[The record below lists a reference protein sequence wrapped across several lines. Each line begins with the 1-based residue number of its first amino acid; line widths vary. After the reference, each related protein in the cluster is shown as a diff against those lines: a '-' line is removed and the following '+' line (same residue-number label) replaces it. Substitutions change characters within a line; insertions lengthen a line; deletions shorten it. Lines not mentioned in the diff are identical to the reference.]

1 MTTAAPPSPQMQA
14 VYDWIDAHADE
25 CIADLKAFVQRPSI
39 SAQNIGLRE
48 TAEWLRD
55 LMHRDGLPAEFHE
68 LDQGPPVVFGHLP
81 AKRPAKTI
89 LCYAHYDVQPPE
101 PIEAW
106 THGGPWSGAIV
117 DGVLYGRGATDNKSG
132 VLAFTKAAKAFLQV
146 RGEVPA
152 NLKFLT
158 EGEEEIGS
166 PNLAAWAERNK
177 ELLAADGMHC
187 LDGSVETGTDVPD
200 VSLGLK
206 SVLFVELV
214 ARGAKTDIHSLNFPL
229 VPAPVWDLIWALNT
243 ILDRDRRILI
253 EDWAEGIWQ
262 LTPEDEEQVQAKA
275 ARIDTAEMK
284 REWGIDEFVLGRDG
298 ADAVRARAY
307 EPTANIQGIIAGYT
321 GPGTKTIVPNEARAR
336 LDFRLIPNMQPDAA
350 IRKIKA
356 HLEKHGFGH
365 IEVRAFD
372 GAEPPYKISVKEDI
386 SQAII
391 AAATEVYGELP
402 VVNGVSAEGAILRHV
417 WIPCVLTGFANP
429 GANLHA
435 PDENIHID
443 MYLKGIK
450 YAAAIMEHFGRS

>member
-1 MTTAAPPSPQMQA
+1 MTMQA
-14 VYDWIDAHADE
+14 IYDWIDANADE
-25 CIADLKAFVQRPSI
+25 CVKDLQTFVQQPSI

-48 TAEWLRD
+48 CATLIRD
-55 LMHRDGLPAEFHE
+55 MMRKDGLPADFHE
-68 LDQGPPVVFGHLP
+68 LEQGPPVVFGHLQ
-81 AKRPAKTI
+81 AEKPAKTI

-101 PIEAW
+101 PIDAW
-106 THGGPWSGAIV
+106 SHGGPWSGAIV

-132 VLAFTKAAKAFLQV
+132 VLAFTKAAKAFMAV

-152 NLKFLT
+152 NLKFMI

-166 PNLAAWAERNK
+166 PNLAAWAAKNK

-187 LDGSVETGTDVPD
+187 LDGSIEVGTNVPD

-206 SVLFVELV
+206 SVLFVELI
-214 ARGAKTDIHSLNFPL
+214 ARGANKDIHSLNFPL
-229 VPAPVWDLIWALNT
+229 VPTPVWDLVRALNT
-243 ILDRDRRILI
+243 ILDENRKILI
-253 EDWAEGIWQ
+253 EDWYEGIWQ
-262 LTPEDEEQVQAKA
+262 LGEDDEAQLIDKAKRVDLKA
-275 ARIDTAEMK
+275 MK
-284 REWGIDEFVLGRDG
+284 EEWGISEFAMGRDG
-298 ADAVRARAY
+298 IDAIRARSY

-336 LDFRLIPNMQPDAA
+336 LDFRLIPNIQPDAA
-350 IRKIKA
+350 IRKLKA
-356 HLEKHGFGH
+356 HLIKHGFGN
-365 IEVRAFD
+365 IEVKAFD

-443 MYLKGIK
+443 KYIQGIK
-450 YAAAIMEHFGRS
+450 YAAAIMEHFGKS